1 MTEPHPLPADWR
13 PSQRDYDR
21 AVERYT
27 YIDVEAL
34 TRAFVRENTGSR
46 KRRKDWTSTWRG
58 VLIAANAEEAPR
70 PEPPTYAHHDP
81 VMHRGWR
88 PDPYTLETLVELF
101 PLEDIEPGALDA
113 FTREYEGIPLSR
125 SDVYGLNI
133 QNGSDSP
140 FHSWT
145 SAFRV
150 YVREGVR
157 YRRARALQRRDE
169 AAQAAEAA
177 RAAEAAEASTV
188 RQLGHLRLLDTTA

>member
-101 PLEDIEPGALDA
+101 PDQDIETGALDA
-113 FTREYEGIPLSR
+113 FTRAYEGIPLSR
-125 SDVYGLNI
+125 SDAHPLHMHS
-133 QNGSDSP
+133 GSDLP
-140 FHSWT
+140 FTSWT
-145 SAFRV
+145 SAFRI

-157 YRRARALQRRDE
+157 YKQARENREILE
-169 AAQAAEAA
+169 AAQAYKAA